1 MSTITVQFDNSANS
15 PENNPPGSKLW
26 IGGSDVHG
34 APGTLVDK
42 IDTLQP
48 YTMDASVTSLN
59 TWYYDG
65 YAWNSGVQLN
75 GPFTDNQV
83 IVLLKVK
90 L

>member
-1 MSTITVQFDNSANS
+1 
-15 PENNPPGSKLW
+15 
-26 IGGSDVHG
+26 VHG

-65 YAWNSGVQLN
+65 FEWNSGVQLN
-75 GPFTDNQV
+75 GPFTNNQV